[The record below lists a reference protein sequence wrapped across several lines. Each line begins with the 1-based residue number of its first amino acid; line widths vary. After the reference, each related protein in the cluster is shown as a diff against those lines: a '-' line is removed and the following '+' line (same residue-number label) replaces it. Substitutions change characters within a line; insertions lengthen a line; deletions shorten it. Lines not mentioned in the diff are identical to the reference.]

1 MEYKLKSSNIP
12 NNYGQGVPIFDY
24 CDLPKYGVKWPLDQ
38 EPSFYIRCPNKLFV
52 DHLYV
57 TRQIARWPNSKSLS
71 PTGLA
76 STKYTMPRVKCD
88 VLVARL
94 NWLTMEHGSDGRRQ
108 VIGVIG
114 VED

>member
-12 NNYGQGVPIFDY
+12 NNYGQVPIFDY
-24 CDLPKYGVKWPLDQ
+24 CDLPKYAVKWPLDQ